1 MQPTSISCLKSSTSS
16 KYPNQLSCVFSRHF
30 KKVTDL
36 KRASFASIDGL
47 LIADKTGEIGFINLK
62 NLEKL
67 PKLEHLPEEVEE
79 ETKEAKGISLP
90 AFEEDGVYKTMYGHQ
105 ESCLGL

>member
-1 MQPTSISCLKSSTSS
+1 
-16 KYPNQLSCVFSRHF
+16 
-30 KKVTDL
+30 VTDL

-62 NLEKL
+62 NLDKL
-67 PKLEHLPEEVEE
+67 PKLELQPEEGEEE
-79 ETKEAKGISLP
+79 ETKEAKGTSLP
-90 AFEEDGVYKTMYGHQ
+90 AFEEDGVYKTLYGHQ